1 MFLTVFSGPETVV
14 LDQTMPVINISCWR
28 PIYCIQAGINDII
41 SHVFHSKHLPPIYV
55 HYTPI
60 FFNGLLTILLHKQ
73 FGSTFKSLEYEK
85 IVFTIS
91 HQNSLKYFTKRC
103 LSIFVVKLSLIFLYM
118 KKPKLGNFVLRS
130 GSGPHEK
137 WDCAK
142 KVGIRILVFK
152 SHS

>member
-1 MFLTVFSGPETVV
+1 MTSFLMSFTQNTC
-14 LDQTMPVINISCWR
+14 L
-28 PIYCIQAGINDII
+28 
-41 SHVFHSKHLPPIYV
+41 LYV

-85 IVFTIS
+85 IVNTIS

-152 SHS
+152 SHSQITLKKTKQLGHNSPIREILQIILQ